1 MIALSSYRSY
11 WEGVAQRI
19 EAITA
24 TMGVTV
30 DEDMGPRLQ
39 NIPAETATLFW
50 IVPSA
55 QTHKGSDV
63 DNYSEDNICVIFV
76 MVKYDR
82 QRQRATDVLEQVQ
95 PIIEQL
101 KQTIIDDMA
110 EGCQVLAGL
119 DVTTLSTIP
128 ETGFY
133 GDFAGWSLGFTLNT
147 EVY

>member
-1 MIALSSYRSY
+1 MIALSNYRSY

-39 NIPAETATLFW
+39 NIPAGTATLFW

-55 QTHKGSDV
+55 QPHKGSDV
-63 DNYSEDNICVIFV
+63 DNYSEDNICVVFV

-82 QRQRATDVLEQVQ
+82 QRVRAVEALEAVQ
-95 PIIEQL
+95 PVIERV
-101 KQTIIDDMA
+101 KQMIIDDMA
-110 EGCQVLAGL
+110 AGCPALAGL
-119 DVTTLSTIP
+119 DIASLSTIP

-133 GDFAGWSLGFTLNT
+133 GDFAGWSLGFKING
-147 EVY
+147 

>member
-1 MIALSSYRSY
+1 MIALSNYRSY
-11 WEGVAQRI
+11 WEGVAARV
-19 EAITA
+19 EGITG

-39 NIPAETATLFW
+39 DIPTDAATLFW

-55 QTHKGSDV
+55 QPHKGSDV

-76 MVKYDR
+76 MKKYDR
-82 QRQRATDVLEQVQ
+82 QRQRATDTLEQVQ

-133 GDFAGWSLGFTLNT
+133 GDFAGWSLGFTLNSD
-147 EVY
+147 

>member
-1 MIALSSYRSY
+1 MIALAQYRDY
-11 WEGVAQRI
+11 WQRVAARVGGI
-19 EAITA
+19 KA

-39 NIPAETATLFW
+39 GIATGAATLFW

-55 QTHKGSDV
+55 QPHRGSDA
-63 DNYSEDNICVIFV
+63 DNYSEDNICVVFV

-82 QRQRATDVLEQVQ
+82 QRTRAVEALEQVQ
-95 PIIEQL
+95 PIIELL
-101 KQTIIDDMA
+101 KQTIISDMA
-110 EGCQVLAGL
+110 TGCPALAGL

-133 GDFAGWSLGFTLNT
+133 GDFAGWSLGFTIKSD
-147 EVY
+147 

>member
-1 MIALSSYRSY
+1 MIALSLYREY
-11 WEGVAQRI
+11 WEGMAARI
-19 EAITA
+19 EAITD

-39 NIPAETATLFW
+39 DIATGAATLFW

-55 QTHKGSDV
+55 QPHKGSDV

-101 KQTIIDDMA
+101 KQTIIDDKA
-110 EGCQVLAGL
+110 EGCQLLAGL

-147 EVY
+147 

>member
-1 MIALSSYRSY
+1 MIALSNYRSY
-11 WEGVAQRI
+11 WKGVAQRI

-39 NIPAETATLFW
+39 NIPAGTATLFW

-55 QTHKGSDV
+55 QPHKGSDV

-101 KQTIIDDMA
+101 KQIIIDDTA

-133 GDFAGWSLGFTLNT
+133 GDFAGWSLGFTLKSD
-147 EVY
+147 

>member
-1 MIALSSYRSY
+1 MIALSNYRSY

-39 NIPAETATLFW
+39 NIPAGTATLFW
-50 IVPSA
+50 SVPSA
-55 QTHKGSDV
+55 Q
-63 DNYSEDNICVIFV
+63 DNICVIFV